1 MAKRKRGNHDTPN
14 SKLKQARLTAIQRA
28 ELSFQLQSTNT
39 KAENNIPV
47 FLFHASYLKL
57 EKSDFDRMRT
67 TILDTTLKDDRGI
80 KITNTENI
88 PTARA
93 IKLTVQ
99 DPSSA
104 TVLKDL
110 IANLNQKWEAFSP
123 ATDITP
129 NVTRIKLM
137 FDESCPKSFL
147 EHKTAIDIA
156 LTGTLGKHIDS
167 RFYRVERPPV
177 WSPGRQAK
185 PGYRRG
191 RTLVHVAA
199 DRLQSIEFRKLIKS
213 NPFALSLPGAR
224 IETVVDD
231 ITSEEL
237 DARNRQLLE
246 RTKLHQTEKDET
258 VTNNDI

>member
-104 TVLKDL
+104 T
-110 IANLNQKWEAFSP
+110 
-123 ATDITP
+123 
-129 NVTRIKLM
+129 
-137 FDESCPKSFL
+137 FL